1 VVNALESAGRTG
13 YEPKRRLLGRVVINA
28 ALDAAT
34 IDHSQLIALALRDL
48 EAPHVRALERI
59 RIAVDTVELDPL
71 LSPPAPLGE
80 EEVRAELG
88 RWQSEAAIEAGSR
101 ELEPVIA
108 ALIRTGVA
116 ISATVL
122 DAGLSVNSVTKFGRE
137 LLDELRS
144 VSGD

>member
-1 VVNALESAGRTG
+1 
-13 YEPKRRLLGRVVINA
+13 
-28 ALDAAT
+28 
-34 IDHSQLIALALRDL
+34 
-48 EAPHVRALERI
+48 
-59 RIAVDTVELDPL
+59 
-71 LSPPAPLGE
+71 
-80 EEVRAELG
+80 
-88 RWQSEAAIEAGSR
+88 
-101 ELEPVIA
+101 VIA